1 MGHLVVDPSL
11 SDTPVADLAQQ
22 IFDFPPCAGEYQRL
36 LTTTFS
42 EWAERCLVA
51 GYGLPLS
58 DCQERM
64 SDLVA
69 LLQRPSALGAAL
81 RAERRWRTLQAQSQI
96 RASLWRSFEFQ
107 GDGDLFSSDLIVV
120 EVQASSTRSGRAR
133 GYVPP
138 GAFVCEAELEQ
149 QADLNADL
157 VYWRRTADEL
167 WRLLSNPVKLTPD
180 LVDVIVLDSS
190 PCGIR
195 RLTAVRVPRAPGSG
209 RTMPIPSS
217 SLLAAA

>member
-1 MGHLVVDPSL
+1 M
-11 SDTPVADLAQQ
+11 ADLAQQ
-22 IFDFPPCAGEYQRL
+22 IFDFPSCAGEYQHL

-42 EWAERCLVA
+42 EWAERYLVA

-58 DCQERM
+58 DYQERL
-64 SDLVA
+64 SGWS
-69 LLQRPSALGAAL
+69 QRASALGAAL

-107 GDGDLFSSDLIVV
+107 GDGHLFSSDHISV
-120 EVQASSTRSGRAR
+120 EVQASSTWSGRAR
-133 GYVPP
+133 RYVPP
-138 GAFVCEAELEQ
+138 RSFLCEAELEQ

-157 VYWRRTADEL
+157 AYWRHTADEL
-167 WRLLSNPVKLTPD
+167 WRLLSTPVELTPD
-180 LVDVIVLDSS
+180 LVDVVVLDSS

-209 RTMPIPSS
+209 RTTPIPSS